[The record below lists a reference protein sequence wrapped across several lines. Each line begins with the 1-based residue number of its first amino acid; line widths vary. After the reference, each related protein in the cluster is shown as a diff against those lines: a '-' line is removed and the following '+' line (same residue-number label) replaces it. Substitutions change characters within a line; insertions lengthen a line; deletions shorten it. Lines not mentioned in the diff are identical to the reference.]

1 MTERYERGGA
11 DPDDAAARVEELRK
25 LYCRTKATLDQML
38 DALGTA
44 EEGTPKAVLSKLNE
58 LESVHLKLLHAEEA
72 FDAKQRERDG
82 TAEVDFDRVRAE
94 IGRALDRIR
103 KALAAE

>member
-1 MTERYERGGA
+1 MTEQKERGGA
-11 DPDDAAARVEELRK
+11 DPDEATARVAELRK
-25 LYCRTKATLDQML
+25 LYHRTKATFDQML

-44 EEGTPKAVLSKLNE
+44 GEGTPKAVLAKMSE

-72 FDAKQRERDG
+72 FHAKQKESDRTDQI
-82 TAEVDFDRVRAE
+82 DFGAIRSE
-94 IGRALDRIR
+94 IGSALDRIR